1 MMEYVR
7 DNGEKVYENVT
18 YKLEVSE
25 ILVDLEKK
33 TLFHL
38 LYAFAVEFL
47 LTHVNMP
54 VDVRSQQNNEL
65 GNVTAQKRKPSRRA
79 SS

>member
-25 ILVDLEKK
+25 ILVDLEKNHCSIYYM
-33 TLFHL
+33 LSPLNF
-38 LYAFAVEFL
+38 Y
-47 LTHVNMP
+47 
-54 VDVRSQQNNEL
+54 
-65 GNVTAQKRKPSRRA
+65 
-79 SS
+79 